1 MPEKPMTTSNLRAP
15 QEIKSKQGLR
25 EGTYINLC
33 TNFIS
38 QKLRKDF
45 LNYQGKD
52 QEILY
57 KSGKLWYA
65 Q

>member
-1 MPEKPMTTSNLRAP
+1 MPEKPMTTSNLGTP
-15 QEIKSKQGLR
+15 QEIKSKQGLS

-52 QEILY
+52 QEILTI
-57 KSGKLWYA
+57 
-65 Q
+65 